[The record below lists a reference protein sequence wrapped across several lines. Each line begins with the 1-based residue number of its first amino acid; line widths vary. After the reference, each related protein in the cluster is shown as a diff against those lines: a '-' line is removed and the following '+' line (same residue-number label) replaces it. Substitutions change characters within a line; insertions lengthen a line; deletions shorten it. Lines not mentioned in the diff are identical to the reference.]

1 VPARRGRD
9 IRAQHCLIQS
19 LRARCGHPGSTG
31 IVLGG
36 SMVVVLDPK
45 QARSV
50 FSRRAPSVL
59 ELRLAMLFK
68 APREAGRLGREEFAE
83 MLDDGETREEDV
95 ERILGQLTADG
106 VLVPVAETAPQGRQ
120 ARYASDAASIATLLH
135 SIAGDLAALGDW
147 AEDRVRIEGASPGER
162 LSALRSEAILLRDA
176 VAAARGE
183 FMAQQMAR
191 APQARGLKIHLGCG
205 GHAVADW
212 VNIDLLSGDM
222 RMNLAWQ
229 LPFDDG
235 SASLVYSAHLFEH
248 LNFHTEAPRLAREVH
263 RILEDGGVFRLAVP
277 DMQAYLREYANGNDE
292 FFASC
297 DRQRPEFGS
306 AAGYSTP
313 MSKIM
318 FMAGSAGRPGHFFDH
333 KMGYDFQTL
342 ADVLQ
347 RAGFSRVERVSY
359 GNSGQPAFAAVDAS
373 SQAAGLRFDGV
384 GHALLVEATR

>member
-1 VPARRGRD
+1 
-9 IRAQHCLIQS
+9 
-19 LRARCGHPGSTG
+19 
-31 IVLGG
+31 
-36 SMVVVLDPK
+36 MVVVLDPK
-45 QARSV
+45 QARST
-50 FSRRAPSVL
+50 FSRRPPSVL

-95 ERILGQLTADG
+95 ERILRQLTSEG
-106 VLVPVAETAPQGRQ
+106 VLVPVADATPQGWQ

-147 AEDRVRIEGASPGER
+147 AEQHVHIDGASPGAR
-162 LSALRSEAILLRDA
+162 LAALRSEMLHLRDA
-176 VAAARGE
+176 LASAQRQ
-183 FMAQQMAR
+183 FMAEQMAR
-191 APQARGLKIHLGCG
+191 APLGSGLRIHLGCG
-205 GHAVADW
+205 SHAVPDW

-222 RMNLAWQ
+222 RMNLAWD

-263 RILEDGGVFRLAVP
+263 RVLEAGGVWRLAVP
-277 DMQAYLREYANGNDE
+277 DMQAYLDEYARGNDA
-292 FFASC
+292 FFAAC
-297 DRQRPEFGS
+297 DRTRPEFGS

-333 KMGYDFQTL
+333 KMGYDFTTL
-342 ADVLQ
+342 EALLQ

-359 GNSGQPAFAAVDAS
+359 GSSVHPAFVAVDAS
-373 SQAAGLRFDGV
+373 SEAAGLRFDGV
-384 GHALLVEATR
+384 GHALLIEATR

>member
-1 VPARRGRD
+1 MAVPALPDPVGACRMRG
-9 IRAQHCLIQS
+9 IPVA
-19 LRARCGHPGSTG
+19 PPF
-31 IVLGG
+31 LGG

-50 FSRRAPSVL
+50 FSRRSPSVL

-68 APREAGRLGREEFAE
+68 APREADRLGREEFAE
-83 MLDDGETREEDV
+83 MLDDGETCEEDV
-95 ERILGQLTADG
+95 ARILRQLTSDG
-106 VLVPVAETAPQGRQ
+106 VLVPVAESTPQGWQ
-120 ARYASDAASIATLLH
+120 ARYASDAASIATVLH

-147 AEDRVRIEGASPGER
+147 AEDHVRIEGASPGDR
-162 LSALRSEAILLRDA
+162 LSALRSEMLRVRDTLA
-176 VAAARGE
+176 LARRR
-183 FMAQQMAR
+183 FMADQMAC
-191 APQARGLKIHLGCG
+191 APCGTALKIHLGCG
-205 GHAVADW
+205 GHAVPDW

-222 RMNLAWQ
+222 RMNLAWD

-263 RILEDGGVFRLAVP
+263 RVLENGGVFRLAVP
-277 DMQAYLREYANGNDE
+277 DMQAYLREYANGNEE

-313 MSKIM
+313 LSKIM

-333 KMGYDFQTL
+333 KIGYDFPTL
-342 ADVLQ
+342 AEVLQ

-359 GNSGQPAFAAVDAS
+359 GNSDHAAFVAVDAS
-373 SQAAGLRFDGV
+373 SEAAGLRFDGV